1 MQVLC
6 KSNSERA
13 EIRCEVCG
21 QGFALYWERQTTQEQ
36 AEALAEVRVALKN
49 HHRSETTASAHPVSG
64 FLVPAWDGPIAFSGA
79 AMLGNVPSSVF

>member
-6 KSNSERA
+6 KSSNERA
-13 EIRCEVCG
+13 EIRCGICG
-21 QGFALYWERQTTQEQ
+21 QGFSLYWERQTPQEQ
-36 AEALAEVRVALKN
+36 AEALSEVETALRN
-49 HHRSETTASAHPVSG
+49 HHREDTGASAHPAGG